1 MITEEITTIDRPMA
15 EGELNNTQMNA
26 LLSTREDQLS
36 LMLQQIYYSKNCK
49 FFYIGLLIISALL
62 IIVLII
68 DGFQVA
74 ESPMFICLEFL
85 LNSLVS
91 VDLAFRIKLTG
102 LRKFFKSQLGHSR
115 WWNIFDA
122 FVVLSCFTLFLVSL
136 LIKNCGGYIEGTE
149 ETLLVIWSVWQ
160 MLRIILI
167 AKKHRI
173 ARQSAKALINFENI
187 IVDTDFGAQSQRSI
201 TVGD

>member
-1 MITEEITTIDRPMA
+1 
-15 EGELNNTQMNA
+15 
-26 LLSTREDQLS
+26 
-36 LMLQQIYYSKNCK
+36 
-49 FFYIGLLIISALL
+49 
-62 IIVLII
+62 
-68 DGFQVA
+68 
-74 ESPMFICLEFL
+74 
-85 LNSLVS
+85 
-91 VDLAFRIKLTG
+91 
-102 LRKFFKSQLGHSR
+102 
-115 WWNIFDA
+115 
-122 FVVLSCFTLFLVSL
+122 

-167 AKKHRI
+167 AKKHRL